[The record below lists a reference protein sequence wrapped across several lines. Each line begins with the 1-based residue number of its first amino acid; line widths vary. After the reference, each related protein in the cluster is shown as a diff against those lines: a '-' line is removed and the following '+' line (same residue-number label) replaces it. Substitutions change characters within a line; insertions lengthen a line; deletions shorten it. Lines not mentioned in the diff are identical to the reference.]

1 MTEFPGLA
9 RQEDNLLIN
18 DGRSFPS
25 ESESKKELFSDYCQ
39 RLGAFKLMAGK
50 KIKKKNMN
58 NYD

>member
-9 RQEDNLLIN
+9 RSEDNLLIN

-25 ESESKKELFSDYCQ
+25 ESESNKALFSDYCQ

-50 KIKKKNMN
+50 KILKK
-58 NYD
+58 YE

>member
-25 ESESKKELFSDYCQ
+25 ESESNEELFSDYCQ
-39 RLGAFKLMAGK
+39 RFSAFKLNGCR
-50 KIKKKNMN
+50 KKNE
-58 NYD
+58 